1 MKKKLTAIITACAM
15 MATIVPTAA
24 FATDVTPTAEADT
37 TVSTAAET
45 ASDIEVSVIGFNND
59 PNRDEI
65 ALQVSG
71 SDACKGCRISA
82 VISGVAEPI
91 LSDILKNNGTNDFYF
106 KKSAIPNINDPYGN
120 NKMIVTIYNA
130 DGNKVLFSK
139 SFDQEY
145 AATTAEKVVF
155 SLQDGSGTNDRKID
169 VKFDANYN
177 PNGDDYIR
185 IEGLDSTGKVVGNKV
200 THTLDAYDLSDEVD
214 GDNMR
219 AKKTPINVDFNS
231 HATSVR
237 VSFYSGGK
245 VVSEF
250 TKTLSLAPKYGEI
263 AELELVFDS
272 NEIYRGETVT
282 GTLYY
287 VNKEGKRYD
296 ITNEATYIY
305 SDGGRVCSEKNT
317 DKPEFTVKDNAAYG
331 SNLVITAKYGT
342 YAQSDS
348 VLLTVAEK
356 LTNNKVKLS
365 TTNAKVGTK
374 ANITFTLLNASGTPT
389 KLDFKPS
396 KANFRFVDAS
406 DGTAKFNFL
415 YTAASLSSLAT
426 NGTMSGYVEC
436 DKPCTGKIELTFSD
450 DSGHKYR
457 VLSDTFTF
465 SNQVTPEKR
474 TVTLTF
480 GSKIMDI
487 NGTSKTMDVGPI
499 AYQNRTFVPLRAI
512 GDAFDATTEW
522 DNKTN
527 KITIKYDNKTIV
539 MTLGSPNYTVNGV
552 AKPAMDVNP
561 YVVAGVNRTMV
572 PLRFIGEALGFEV
585 EALPYADGHG
595 VEKVVISNK

>member
-24 FATDVTPTAEADT
+24 FATDVTPTAEAAAAS
-37 TVSTAAET
+37 VSTAT
-45 ASDIEVSVIGFNND
+45 ATTSDIEVNVFGFSND
-59 PNRDEI
+59 PDTDKVYV
-65 ALQVSG
+65 QVKGDDVHSG
-71 SDACKGCRISA
+71 YLVSA
-82 VISGVAEPI
+82 YINNSSEPVLSKYLRSGNNEFSFSKSNIP
-91 LSDILKNNGTNDFYF
+91 DID
-106 KKSAIPNINDPYGN
+106 DPYGN
-120 NKMIVTIYNA
+120 NTLTVVIMDKSWNTIYNQT
-130 DGNKVLFSK
+130 
-139 SFDQEY
+139 FDQEY

-169 VKFDANYN
+169 VKFDANYY
-177 PNGDDYIR
+177 PSGDDYIR

-200 THTLDAYDLSDEVD
+200 THTLDAYDLSDDVD

-219 AKKTPINVDFNS
+219 ALEVPINVDFNS
-231 HATSVR
+231 NATSAR

-263 AELELVFDS
+263 SELELVFDS
-272 NEIYRGETVT
+272 SEIYRGETVT

-296 ITNEATYIY
+296 ITDEATYTY

-374 ANITFTLLNASGTPT
+374 SNVTFTLLNASGNTT
-389 KLDFKPS
+389 KLDFKPT
-396 KANFRFVDAS
+396 KVNFRFLDAS
-406 DGTAKFNFL
+406 DSTAKFNF
-415 YTAASLSSLAT
+415 TAANLSGLST
-426 NGTMSGYVEC
+426 NGTMSSYVEC
-436 DKPCTGKIELTFSD
+436 DKACTGKIELTFSD

-465 SNQVTPEKR
+465 SNQVKPEKR

-539 MTLGSPNYTVNGV
+539 MTLGSPNYTVNGG

-585 EALPYADGHG
+585 DALPYADGHG

>member
-24 FATDVTPTAEADT
+24 FATDVTPTAEAAAAS
-37 TVSTAAET
+37 VSTAT
-45 ASDIEVSVIGFNND
+45 ATTSDIEVNVFGFSND
-59 PNRDEI
+59 PDTDKVYV
-65 ALQVSG
+65 QVKGDDVHSG
-71 SDACKGCRISA
+71 YLVSA
-82 VISGVAEPI
+82 YINNSSEPVLSKYLRSGNNEFSFSKSNIP
-91 LSDILKNNGTNDFYF
+91 DID
-106 KKSAIPNINDPYGN
+106 DPYGN
-120 NKMIVTIYNA
+120 NTLTVVIMDKSWNTIYNQT
-130 DGNKVLFSK
+130 
-139 SFDQEY
+139 FDQEY

-169 VKFDANYN
+169 VKFDANYY
-177 PNGDDYIR
+177 PSGDDYIR

-200 THTLDAYDLSDEVD
+200 THTLDAYDLSDDVD

-219 AKKTPINVDFNS
+219 ALEVPINVDFNS
-231 HATSVR
+231 NATSAR

-263 AELELVFDS
+263 SELELVFDS
-272 NEIYRGETVT
+272 SEIYRGETVT

-296 ITNEATYIY
+296 ITDEATYTY

-374 ANITFTLLNASGTPT
+374 SNVTFTLLNASGNTT
-389 KLDFKPS
+389 KLDFKPT
-396 KANFRFVDAS
+396 KVNFRFLDAS
-406 DGTAKFNFL
+406 DSTAKFNF
-415 YTAASLSSLAT
+415 TAANLSGLST

-436 DKPCTGKIELTFSD
+436 DKACTGKIELTFSD
-450 DSGHKYR
+450 DNGNKYR

-561 YVVAGVNRTMV
+561 YVIAGVNRTMV

-585 EALPYADGHG
+585 DALPYADGHG

>member
-24 FATDVTPTAEADT
+24 FATDVTPTAEAAAAS
-37 TVSTAAET
+37 VSTAT
-45 ASDIEVSVIGFNND
+45 ATTSDIEVNVFGFSND
-59 PNRDEI
+59 PDTDKVYV
-65 ALQVSG
+65 QVKGDDVHSG
-71 SDACKGCRISA
+71 YLVSA
-82 VISGVAEPI
+82 YINNSSEPVLSKYLRSGNNEFSFSKSNIP
-91 LSDILKNNGTNDFYF
+91 DID
-106 KKSAIPNINDPYGN
+106 DPYGN
-120 NKMIVTIYNA
+120 NTLTVVIMDKSWNTIYNQT
-130 DGNKVLFSK
+130 
-139 SFDQEY
+139 FDQEY

-169 VKFDANYN
+169 VKFDANYY
-177 PNGDDYIR
+177 PSGDDYIR

-200 THTLDAYDLSDEVD
+200 THTLDAYDLSDDVD

-219 AKKTPINVDFNS
+219 ALEVPINVDFNS
-231 HATSVR
+231 NATSAR

-263 AELELVFDS
+263 SELELVFDS
-272 NEIYRGETVT
+272 SEIYRGETVT

-296 ITNEATYIY
+296 ITDEATYTY

-374 ANITFTLLNASGTPT
+374 SNVTFTLLNASGNTT
-389 KLDFKPS
+389 KLDFKPT
-396 KANFRFVDAS
+396 KVNFRFLDAS
-406 DGTAKFNFL
+406 DSTAKFNF
-415 YTAASLSSLAT
+415 TAANLSGLST

-436 DKPCTGKIELTFSD
+436 DKACTGKIELTFSD
-450 DSGHKYR
+450 DNGNKYR

-585 EALPYADGHG
+585 DALPYADGHG

>member
-24 FATDVTPTAEADT
+24 FATDVTPTAEAAAAS
-37 TVSTAAET
+37 VSTAT
-45 ASDIEVSVIGFNND
+45 ATTSDIEVNVFGFSND
-59 PNRDEI
+59 PDTDKVYV
-65 ALQVSG
+65 QVKGDDVHSG
-71 SDACKGCRISA
+71 YLVSA
-82 VISGVAEPI
+82 YLNNSSEPVLSKYLRSGNNEFSFSKSNIP
-91 LSDILKNNGTNDFYF
+91 DID
-106 KKSAIPNINDPYGN
+106 DPYGN
-120 NKMIVTIYNA
+120 NTLTVVIMDKSWNTIYNQT
-130 DGNKVLFSK
+130 
-139 SFDQEY
+139 FDQEY

-169 VKFDANYN
+169 VKFDANYY
-177 PNGDDYIR
+177 PSGDDYIR

-200 THTLDAYDLSDEVD
+200 THTLDAYDLSDDVD

-219 AKKTPINVDFNS
+219 ALEVPINVDFNS
-231 HATSVR
+231 NATSVR
-237 VSFYSGGK
+237 LSFYSGGK

-263 AELELVFDS
+263 SELELVFDS

-296 ITNEATYIY
+296 ITNEATYTY

-374 ANITFTLLNASGTPT
+374 SNVTFTLLNASGNTT
-389 KLDFKPS
+389 KLDFKPT
-396 KANFRFVDAS
+396 KVNFRFLDAS
-406 DGTAKFNFL
+406 DSTAKFNF
-415 YTAASLSSLAT
+415 TAANLSGLST

-436 DKPCTGKIELTFSD
+436 DKACTGKIELTFSD
-450 DSGHKYR
+450 DSGNKYR

-585 EALPYADGHG
+585 DALPYADGHG

>member
-24 FATDVTPTAEADT
+24 FATDVTPTAEAAAAS
-37 TVSTAAET
+37 VSTAT
-45 ASDIEVSVIGFNND
+45 ATTSDIEVNVFGFSND
-59 PNRDEI
+59 PDTDKVYV
-65 ALQVSG
+65 QVKGDDVHSG
-71 SDACKGCRISA
+71 YLVSA
-82 VISGVAEPI
+82 YINNSSEPVLSKYLRSGNNEFSFSKSNIP
-91 LSDILKNNGTNDFYF
+91 DID
-106 KKSAIPNINDPYGN
+106 DPYGN
-120 NKMIVTIYNA
+120 NTLTVVIMDKSWNTIYNQT
-130 DGNKVLFSK
+130 
-139 SFDQEY
+139 FDQEY

-169 VKFDANYN
+169 VKFDANYY
-177 PNGDDYIR
+177 PSGDDYIR

-200 THTLDAYDLSDEVD
+200 THTLDAYDLSDDVD

-219 AKKTPINVDFNS
+219 ALEVPINVDFNS
-231 HATSVR
+231 NATSAR

-263 AELELVFDS
+263 SELELVFDS
-272 NEIYRGETVT
+272 SEIYRGETVT

-296 ITNEATYIY
+296 ITDEATYTY

-374 ANITFTLLNASGTPT
+374 SNVTFTLLNASGNTT
-389 KLDFKPS
+389 KLDFKPT
-396 KANFRFVDAS
+396 KVNFRFLDAS
-406 DGTAKFNFL
+406 DSTAKFNF
-415 YTAASLSSLAT
+415 TAANLSGLST

-436 DKPCTGKIELTFSD
+436 DKACTGKIELTFSD

-585 EALPYADGHG
+585 DALPYADGHG

>member
-24 FATDVTPTAEADT
+24 FATDVTPTAEAAAS
-37 TVSTAAET
+37 VSTAT
-45 ASDIEVSVIGFNND
+45 ATTSDIEVNVFGFSND
-59 PNRDEI
+59 PDTDKVYV
-65 ALQVSG
+65 QVKGDDVHSG
-71 SDACKGCRISA
+71 YLVSA
-82 VISGVAEPI
+82 YINNSSEPVLSKYLRSGNNEF
-91 LSDILKNNGTNDFYF
+91 SFSKTDIPD
-106 KKSAIPNINDPYGN
+106 IDDPYGN
-120 NKMIVTIYNA
+120 NTLTVVIMDKSWNTIYNQT
-130 DGNKVLFSK
+130 
-139 SFDQEY
+139 FDQEY

-169 VKFDANYN
+169 VKFDANYY
-177 PNGDDYIR
+177 PSGDDYIR

-200 THTLDAYDLSDEVD
+200 THTLDAYDLSDDVD

-219 AKKTPINVDFNS
+219 ALEVPINVDFNS
-231 HATSVR
+231 NATSAR

-263 AELELVFDS
+263 SELELVFDS
-272 NEIYRGETVT
+272 SEIYRGETVT

-296 ITNEATYIY
+296 ITDEATYTY

-374 ANITFTLLNASGTPT
+374 SNVTFTLLNAGGNTT
-389 KLDFKPS
+389 KLDFKPT
-396 KANFRFVDAS
+396 KVNFRFLDAS
-406 DGTAKFNFL
+406 DSTAKFNF
-415 YTAASLSSLAT
+415 TAANLSGLST

-436 DKPCTGKIELTFSD
+436 DKACTGKIELTFSD

-585 EALPYADGHG
+585 DALPYADGHG

>member
-24 FATDVTPTAEADT
+24 FATDVTPTAEAAAAS
-37 TVSTAAET
+37 VSTAT
-45 ASDIEVSVIGFNND
+45 ATTSDIEVNVFGFSND
-59 PNRDEI
+59 PDTDKVYV
-65 ALQVSG
+65 QVKGDDVHSG
-71 SDACKGCRISA
+71 YLVSA
-82 VISGVAEPI
+82 YINNSSEPVLSKYLRSGNNEFSFSKSNIP
-91 LSDILKNNGTNDFYF
+91 DID
-106 KKSAIPNINDPYGN
+106 DPYGN
-120 NKMIVTIYNA
+120 NTLTVVIMDKSWNTIYNQT
-130 DGNKVLFSK
+130 
-139 SFDQEY
+139 FDQEY

-169 VKFDANYN
+169 VKFDANYY
-177 PNGDDYIR
+177 PSGDDYIR

-200 THTLDAYDLSDEVD
+200 THTLDAYDLSDDVD

-219 AKKTPINVDFNS
+219 ALEVPINVDFNS
-231 HATSVR
+231 NATSAR

-263 AELELVFDS
+263 SELELVFDS
-272 NEIYRGETVT
+272 SEIYRGETVT

-296 ITNEATYIY
+296 ITDEATYTY

-317 DKPEFTVKDNAAYG
+317 NKPEFTVKDNAAYG

-374 ANITFTLLNASGTPT
+374 SNVTFTLLNASGNTT
-389 KLDFKPS
+389 KLDFKPT
-396 KANFRFVDAS
+396 KVNFRFLDAS
-406 DGTAKFNFL
+406 DSTAKFNF
-415 YTAASLSSLAT
+415 TAANLSGLST

-436 DKPCTGKIELTFSD
+436 DKACTGKIELTFSD
-450 DSGHKYR
+450 DNGNKYR

-585 EALPYADGHG
+585 DALPYADGHG
-595 VEKVVISNK
+595 VEQVVISNK

>member
-24 FATDVTPTAEADT
+24 FATDVTPTAEAAAAS
-37 TVSTAAET
+37 VSTAT
-45 ASDIEVSVIGFNND
+45 ATTSDIEVNVFGFSND
-59 PNRDEI
+59 PDTDKVYV
-65 ALQVSG
+65 QVKGDDVHSG
-71 SDACKGCRISA
+71 YLVSA
-82 VISGVAEPI
+82 YINNSSEPVLSKYLRSGNNEFSFSKSNIP
-91 LSDILKNNGTNDFYF
+91 DID
-106 KKSAIPNINDPYGN
+106 DPYGN
-120 NKMIVTIYNA
+120 NTLTVVIMDKSWNTIYNQT
-130 DGNKVLFSK
+130 
-139 SFDQEY
+139 FDQEY

-169 VKFDANYN
+169 VKFDANYY
-177 PNGDDYIR
+177 PSGDDYIR

-200 THTLDAYDLSDEVD
+200 THTLDAYDLSDDVD

-219 AKKTPINVDFNS
+219 ALEVPINVDFNS
-231 HATSVR
+231 NATSAR

-263 AELELVFDS
+263 SELELVFDS
-272 NEIYRGETVT
+272 SEIYRGETVT

-296 ITNEATYIY
+296 ITDEATYTY

-374 ANITFTLLNASGTPT
+374 SNVTFTLLNASGNTT
-389 KLDFKPS
+389 KLDFKPT
-396 KANFRFVDAS
+396 KVNFRFLDAS
-406 DGTAKFNFL
+406 DSTAKFNF
-415 YTAASLSSLAT
+415 TAANLSGLST

-436 DKPCTGKIELTFSD
+436 DKACTGKIELTFSD
-450 DSGHKYR
+450 DSGNKYR

-585 EALPYADGHG
+585 DALPYADGHG

>member
-24 FATDVTPTAEADT
+24 FATDVTPTAEAAAAS
-37 TVSTAAET
+37 VSTAT
-45 ASDIEVSVIGFNND
+45 ATTSDIEVNVFGFSND
-59 PNRDEI
+59 PDTDKVYV
-65 ALQVSG
+65 QVKGDDVHSG
-71 SDACKGCRISA
+71 YLVSA
-82 VISGVAEPI
+82 YINNSSEPVLSKYLRSGNNEF
-91 LSDILKNNGTNDFYF
+91 SFSKTDIPD
-106 KKSAIPNINDPYGN
+106 IDDPYGN
-120 NKMIVTIYNA
+120 NTLTVVIMDKSWNTIYNQT
-130 DGNKVLFSK
+130 
-139 SFDQEY
+139 FDQEY

-169 VKFDANYN
+169 VKFDANYY
-177 PNGDDYIR
+177 PSGDDYIR
-185 IEGLDSTGKVVGNKV
+185 IEGLDSNGKVVGNKKNQ
-200 THTLDAYDLSDEVD
+200 TINASSLSDDVD

-219 AKKTPINVDFNS
+219 ALEVPINVDFNS
-231 HATSVR
+231 NATSVR
-237 VSFYSGGK
+237 LSFYSGGK

-263 AELELVFDS
+263 SELELVFDS
-272 NEIYRGETVT
+272 SEIYRGETVT

-296 ITNEATYIY
+296 ITNEATYTY

-374 ANITFTLLNASGTPT
+374 ANVTFTLLNASGNTT
-389 KLDFKPS
+389 KLDFKPT
-396 KANFRFVDAS
+396 KVNFRFLDAS
-406 DGTAKFNFL
+406 DSTAKFNF
-415 YTAASLSSLAT
+415 TAANLSGLST

-436 DKPCTGKIELTFSD
+436 DKACTGKIELTFSD

-585 EALPYADGHG
+585 DALPYADGHG

>member
-24 FATDVTPTAEADT
+24 FATDVAPTAEPAAS
-37 TVSTAAET
+37 VSTAENRAT
-45 ASDIEVSVIGFNND
+45 DINVGVFGFSND
-59 PNRDEI
+59 PDFDKVFV
-65 ALQVSG
+65 QVSG
-71 SDACKGCRISA
+71 SGLRSGYRITGYLE
-82 VISGVAEPI
+82 GVAAPV
-91 LSDILKNNGTNDFYF
+91 LSGYLYTSGTNEFSFD
-106 KKSAIPNINDPYGN
+106 KSQIPDIDDPYGN
-120 NKMIVTIYNA
+120 NKLTIIIMTEE
-130 DGNKVLFSK
+130 GQTVHTQ
-139 SFDQEY
+139 SFTQRY

-169 VKFDANYN
+169 VKFDANYFPGEN
-177 PNGDDYIR
+177 DYIR
-185 IEGLDSTGKVVGNKV
+185 IEVLDSNGKVVGNKV

-219 AKKTPINVDFNS
+219 ALEVPINVDFNS
-231 HATSVR
+231 NATSVR
-237 VSFYSGGK
+237 LSFYSGGK

-263 AELELVFDS
+263 SELELVFDS

-296 ITNEATYIY
+296 ITDEATYTY

-317 DKPEFTVKDNAAYG
+317 NKPEFTVKDNATYG

-356 LTNNKVKLS
+356 LTSNKVKLS

-374 ANITFTLLNASGTPT
+374 ANVTFTLLNASGNPT

-396 KANFRFVDAS
+396 KVNFRFVDAS
-406 DGTAKFNFL
+406 DSTAKFNF
-415 YTAASLSSLAT
+415 TAANLSSLAT

-450 DSGHKYR
+450 ESGNKYR

-465 SNQVTPEKR
+465 SNQVNPEKR

>member
-24 FATDVTPTAEADT
+24 FATDVTPTAEAAAAS
-37 TVSTAAET
+37 VSTAT
-45 ASDIEVSVIGFNND
+45 ATTSDIEVNVFGFSND
-59 PNRDEI
+59 PDTDKVYV
-65 ALQVSG
+65 QVKGDDVHSG
-71 SDACKGCRISA
+71 YLVSA
-82 VISGVAEPI
+82 YINNSSEPVLSKYLRSGNNEFSFSKSNIP
-91 LSDILKNNGTNDFYF
+91 DID
-106 KKSAIPNINDPYGN
+106 DPYGN
-120 NKMIVTIYNA
+120 NTLTVVIMDKSWNTIYNQT
-130 DGNKVLFSK
+130 
-139 SFDQEY
+139 FDQEY

-155 SLQDGSGTNDRKID
+155 SLQDGSDTNDRKID
-169 VKFDANYN
+169 VKFDANYY
-177 PNGDDYIR
+177 PSGDDYIR

-200 THTLDAYDLSDEVD
+200 THTLDAYDLSDDVD

-219 AKKTPINVDFNS
+219 ALEVPINVDFNS
-231 HATSVR
+231 NATSAR

-263 AELELVFDS
+263 SELELVFDS
-272 NEIYRGETVT
+272 SEIYRGETVT

-296 ITNEATYIY
+296 ITDEATYTY

-317 DKPEFTVKDNAAYG
+317 NKPEFTVKDNAAYG

-374 ANITFTLLNASGTPT
+374 SNVTFTLLNASGNTT
-389 KLDFKPS
+389 KLDFKPT
-396 KANFRFVDAS
+396 KVNFRFLDAS
-406 DGTAKFNFL
+406 DSTAKFNF
-415 YTAASLSSLAT
+415 TAANLSGLST

-436 DKPCTGKIELTFSD
+436 DKACTGKIELTFSD
-450 DSGHKYR
+450 DNGNKYR

-585 EALPYADGHG
+585 DALPYADGHG

>member
-24 FATDVTPTAEADT
+24 FATDVTPTAEAAAS
-37 TVSTAAET
+37 VSTAT
-45 ASDIEVSVIGFNND
+45 ATTSDIEINVFGFSND
-59 PNRDEI
+59 PDTDKVYV
-65 ALQVSG
+65 QVKGDDVHSG
-71 SDACKGCRISA
+71 YLVSA
-82 VISGVAEPI
+82 YINNSSEPVLSKYLRSGNNEFSFSKSNIP
-91 LSDILKNNGTNDFYF
+91 DID
-106 KKSAIPNINDPYGN
+106 DPYGN
-120 NKMIVTIYNA
+120 NTLTVVIMDKSWNTIYNQT
-130 DGNKVLFSK
+130 
-139 SFDQEY
+139 FDQEY

-169 VKFDANYN
+169 VKFDANYY
-177 PNGDDYIR
+177 PSGDDYIR

-200 THTLDAYDLSDEVD
+200 THTLDAYDLSDDVD

-219 AKKTPINVDFNS
+219 ALEVPINVDFNS
-231 HATSVR
+231 NATSAR

-263 AELELVFDS
+263 SELELVFDS
-272 NEIYRGETVT
+272 SEIYRGETVT

-296 ITNEATYIY
+296 ITNEATYTY

-374 ANITFTLLNASGTPT
+374 ANVTFTLLNASGNTT
-389 KLDFKPS
+389 KLDFKPT
-396 KANFRFVDAS
+396 KVNFRFLDAS
-406 DGTAKFNFL
+406 DSTAKFNF
-415 YTAASLSSLAT
+415 TAANLSGLST

-436 DKPCTGKIELTFSD
+436 DKACTGKIELTFSD

-585 EALPYADGHG
+585 DALPYADGHG

>member
-24 FATDVTPTAEADT
+24 FATEATPTTEAAAS
-37 TVSTAAET
+37 VSTAT
-45 ASDIEVSVIGFNND
+45 ATTSDIEVNVFGFSND
-59 PNRDEI
+59 PDTDKVYV
-65 ALQVSG
+65 QVKGDDVHSG
-71 SDACKGCRISA
+71 YLVSA
-82 VISGVAEPI
+82 YINNSSEPVLSKYLRSGNNEF
-91 LSDILKNNGTNDFYF
+91 SFSKTDIPD
-106 KKSAIPNINDPYGN
+106 IDDPYGN
-120 NKMIVTIYNA
+120 NTLTVVIMDKSWNTIYNQT
-130 DGNKVLFSK
+130 
-139 SFDQEY
+139 FDQEY

-169 VKFDANYN
+169 VKFDANYY
-177 PNGDDYIR
+177 PSGDDYIR
-185 IEGLDSTGKVVGNKV
+185 IEGLDSNGKVVGNKKNQ
-200 THTLDAYDLSDEVD
+200 TINASSLSDDVD

-219 AKKTPINVDFNS
+219 ALNTPINVDFNS
-231 HATSVR
+231 NATSVR
-237 VSFYSGGK
+237 LSFYSGGK

-263 AELELVFDS
+263 SELELVFDS
-272 NEIYRGETVT
+272 SEIYRGETVT
-282 GTLYY
+282 GSLYY

-296 ITNEATYIY
+296 ITDEATYTY

-374 ANITFTLLNASGTPT
+374 SNVTFTLLNASGNTT
-389 KLDFKPS
+389 KLDFKPT
-396 KANFRFVDAS
+396 KVNFRFLDAS
-406 DGTAKFNFL
+406 DSTAKFNF
-415 YTAASLSSLAT
+415 TAANLSGLST

-436 DKPCTGKIELTFSD
+436 DKACTGKIELTFSD
-450 DSGHKYR
+450 DSGNKYR

>member
-24 FATDVTPTAEADT
+24 FATDVAPTAEPAAS
-37 TVSTAAET
+37 VSTAENRAT
-45 ASDIEVSVIGFNND
+45 DINVGVFGFSND
-59 PNRDEI
+59 PDFDKVFV
-65 ALQVSG
+65 QVSG
-71 SDACKGCRISA
+71 SGLRSGYRITGYLE
-82 VISGVAEPI
+82 GVAAPV
-91 LSDILKNNGTNDFYF
+91 LSGYLYTSGTNEFSFD
-106 KKSAIPNINDPYGN
+106 KSQIPDIDDPYGN
-120 NKMIVTIYNA
+120 NKLTIIIMTEE
-130 DGNKVLFSK
+130 GQTVHTQ
-139 SFDQEY
+139 SFTQRY

-169 VKFDANYN
+169 VKFDANYFPGEN
-177 PNGDDYIR
+177 DYIR
-185 IEGLDSTGKVVGNKV
+185 IEGLDSNGKVVGNKV
-200 THTLDAYDLSDEVD
+200 THTLNAYDLSDEVD

-231 HATSVR
+231 NATSVR
-237 VSFYSGGK
+237 LSFYSGGK

-263 AELELVFDS
+263 SELELVFDS

-296 ITNEATYIY
+296 ITDEATYTY

-317 DKPEFTVKDNAAYG
+317 NKPEFTVKDNATYG

-356 LTNNKVKLS
+356 LTSNKVKLS

-374 ANITFTLLNASGTPT
+374 ANVTFTLLNASGNPT

-396 KANFRFVDAS
+396 KVNFRFVDAS
-406 DGTAKFNFL
+406 DSTAKFNF
-415 YTAASLSSLAT
+415 TAANLSSLAT

-450 DSGHKYR
+450 ESGNKYR

-465 SNQVTPEKR
+465 SNQVNPEKR

>member
-24 FATDVTPTAEADT
+24 FATDVTPTAEAAAS
-37 TVSTAAET
+37 VSTAT
-45 ASDIEVSVIGFNND
+45 ATTSDIEVNVFGFSND
-59 PNRDEI
+59 PDTDKVYV
-65 ALQVSG
+65 QVKGDDVHSG
-71 SDACKGCRISA
+71 YLVSA
-82 VISGVAEPI
+82 YINNSSEPVLSKYLRSGNNEF
-91 LSDILKNNGTNDFYF
+91 SFSKTDIPD
-106 KKSAIPNINDPYGN
+106 IDDPYGN
-120 NKMIVTIYNA
+120 NTLTVVIMDKSWNTIYNQT
-130 DGNKVLFSK
+130 
-139 SFDQEY
+139 FDQEY

-169 VKFDANYN
+169 VKFDANYY
-177 PNGDDYIR
+177 PSGDDYIR

-200 THTLDAYDLSDEVD
+200 THTLDAYDLSDDVD

-219 AKKTPINVDFNS
+219 ALEVPINVDFNS
-231 HATSVR
+231 NATSAR

-263 AELELVFDS
+263 SELELVFDS

-296 ITNEATYIY
+296 ITNEATYTY

-374 ANITFTLLNASGTPT
+374 ANVTFTLLNASGNTT
-389 KLDFKPS
+389 KLDFKPT
-396 KANFRFVDAS
+396 KVNFRFLDAS
-406 DGTAKFNFL
+406 DSTAKFNF
-415 YTAASLSSLAT
+415 TAANLSGLST

-436 DKPCTGKIELTFSD
+436 DKACTGKIELTFSD

-585 EALPYADGHG
+585 DALPYADGHG

>member
-1 MKKKLTAIITACAM
+1 MKKKLTAIITACVM

-24 FATDVTPTAEADT
+24 FATDVTPTAEAAAS
-37 TVSTAAET
+37 VSTAT
-45 ASDIEVSVIGFNND
+45 ATTSDIEVNVFGFSND
-59 PNRDEI
+59 PDTDKVYV
-65 ALQVSG
+65 QVKGDDVHSG
-71 SDACKGCRISA
+71 YLVSA
-82 VISGVAEPI
+82 YINNSSEPVLSKYLRSGNNEF
-91 LSDILKNNGTNDFYF
+91 SFSKTDIPD
-106 KKSAIPNINDPYGN
+106 IDDPYGN
-120 NKMIVTIYNA
+120 NTLTVVIMDKSWNTIYNQT
-130 DGNKVLFSK
+130 
-139 SFDQEY
+139 FDQEY

-169 VKFDANYN
+169 VKFDANYY
-177 PNGDDYIR
+177 PSGDDYIR

-200 THTLDAYDLSDEVD
+200 THTLDAYDLSDDVD

-219 AKKTPINVDFNS
+219 ALEVPINVDFNS
-231 HATSVR
+231 NATSAR

-263 AELELVFDS
+263 SELELVFDS

-296 ITNEATYIY
+296 ITNEATYTY

-374 ANITFTLLNASGTPT
+374 SNVTFTLLNAGGNTT
-389 KLDFKPS
+389 KLDFKPT
-396 KANFRFVDAS
+396 KVNFRFLDAS
-406 DGTAKFNFL
+406 DSTAKFNF
-415 YTAASLSSLAT
+415 TAANLSGLST

-436 DKPCTGKIELTFSD
+436 DKACTGKIELTFSD
-450 DSGHKYR
+450 DSGNKYR

>member
-1 MKKKLTAIITACAM
+1 MKKKLTAIITVCAM

-24 FATDVTPTAEADT
+24 FATDVTPTAEAAAAS
-37 TVSTAAET
+37 VSTAT
-45 ASDIEVSVIGFNND
+45 ATTSDIEVNVFGFSND
-59 PNRDEI
+59 PDTDKVYV
-65 ALQVSG
+65 QVKGDDVHSG
-71 SDACKGCRISA
+71 YLVSA
-82 VISGVAEPI
+82 YINNSSEPVLSKYLRSGNNEFSFSKSNIP
-91 LSDILKNNGTNDFYF
+91 DID
-106 KKSAIPNINDPYGN
+106 DPYGN
-120 NKMIVTIYNA
+120 NTLTVVIMDKSWNTIYNQT
-130 DGNKVLFSK
+130 
-139 SFDQEY
+139 FDQEY

-169 VKFDANYN
+169 VKFDANYY
-177 PNGDDYIR
+177 PSGDDYIR

-200 THTLDAYDLSDEVD
+200 THTLDAYDLSDDVD

-219 AKKTPINVDFNS
+219 ALEVPINVDFNS
-231 HATSVR
+231 NATSAR

-263 AELELVFDS
+263 SELELVFDS
-272 NEIYRGETVT
+272 SEIYRGETVT

-296 ITNEATYIY
+296 ITDEATYTY

-374 ANITFTLLNASGTPT
+374 SNVTFTLLNASGNTT
-389 KLDFKPS
+389 KLDFKPT
-396 KANFRFVDAS
+396 KVNFRFLDAS
-406 DGTAKFNFL
+406 DSTAKFNF
-415 YTAASLSSLAT
+415 TAANLSGLST

-436 DKPCTGKIELTFSD
+436 DKACTGKIELTFSD
-450 DSGHKYR
+450 DSGNKYR

-585 EALPYADGHG
+585 DALPYADGHG

>member
-24 FATDVTPTAEADT
+24 FATEAAPTAEAAAS
-37 TVSTAAET
+37 VSTAT
-45 ASDIEVSVIGFNND
+45 ATTSDIEVNVFGFSND
-59 PNRDEI
+59 PDTDKVYV
-65 ALQVSG
+65 QVKGDDVHSG
-71 SDACKGCRISA
+71 YLVSA
-82 VISGVAEPI
+82 YINNSSEPVLSKYLRSGNNEF
-91 LSDILKNNGTNDFYF
+91 SFSKTDIPD
-106 KKSAIPNINDPYGN
+106 IDDPYGN
-120 NKMIVTIYNA
+120 NTLTVVIMDKSWNTIYNQT
-130 DGNKVLFSK
+130 
-139 SFDQEY
+139 FDQEY

-169 VKFDANYN
+169 VKFDANYY
-177 PNGDDYIR
+177 PSGDDYIR
-185 IEGLDSTGKVVGNKV
+185 IEGLDSNGKVVGNKKNQ
-200 THTLDAYDLSDEVD
+200 TINASSLSDDVD

-219 AKKTPINVDFNS
+219 ALEVPINVDFNS
-231 HATSVR
+231 NATSVR
-237 VSFYSGGK
+237 LSFYSGGK

-263 AELELVFDS
+263 SELELVFDS
-272 NEIYRGETVT
+272 SEIYRGETVT

-296 ITNEATYIY
+296 ITNEATYTY

-374 ANITFTLLNASGTPT
+374 SNVTFTLLNASGNTT
-389 KLDFKPS
+389 KLDFKPT
-396 KANFRFVDAS
+396 KVNFRFLDAS
-406 DGTAKFNFL
+406 DSTAKFNF
-415 YTAASLSSLAT
+415 TAANLSGLST

-436 DKPCTGKIELTFSD
+436 DKACTGKIELTFSD
-450 DSGHKYR
+450 DSGNKYR

>member
-24 FATDVTPTAEADT
+24 FATDVTPTAEAAAAS
-37 TVSTAAET
+37 VSTAT
-45 ASDIEVSVIGFNND
+45 ATTSDIEVNVFGFSND
-59 PNRDEI
+59 PDTDKVYV
-65 ALQVSG
+65 QVKGDDVHSG
-71 SDACKGCRISA
+71 YLVSA
-82 VISGVAEPI
+82 YINNSSEPVLSKYLRSGNNEFSFSKSNIP
-91 LSDILKNNGTNDFYF
+91 DID
-106 KKSAIPNINDPYGN
+106 DPYGN
-120 NKMIVTIYNA
+120 NTLTVVIMDKSWNTIYNQT
-130 DGNKVLFSK
+130 
-139 SFDQEY
+139 FDQEY

-169 VKFDANYN
+169 VKFDANYY
-177 PNGDDYIR
+177 PSGDDYIR

-200 THTLDAYDLSDEVD
+200 THTLDAYDLSDDVD

-219 AKKTPINVDFNS
+219 ALEVPINVDFNS
-231 HATSVR
+231 NATSAR

-263 AELELVFDS
+263 SELELVFDS

-287 VNKEGKRYD
+287 VNKEGKRYN
-296 ITNEATYIY
+296 ITNEATYTY

-374 ANITFTLLNASGTPT
+374 SNVTFTLLNAGGNTT
-389 KLDFKPS
+389 KLDFKPT
-396 KANFRFVDAS
+396 KVNFRFLDAS
-406 DGTAKFNFL
+406 DSTAKFNF
-415 YTAASLSSLAT
+415 TAANLSGLST

-436 DKPCTGKIELTFSD
+436 DKACTGKIELTFSD

>member
-24 FATDVTPTAEADT
+24 FATDVTPTAEAAAS
-37 TVSTAAET
+37 VSTAENRAT
-45 ASDIEVSVIGFNND
+45 DINVGVFGFSND
-59 PNRDEI
+59 PDFDKVFV
-65 ALQVSG
+65 QVSG
-71 SDACKGCRISA
+71 SGLRSGYRITGYLE
-82 VISGVAEPI
+82 GVAAPV
-91 LSDILKNNGTNDFYF
+91 LSGYLYTSGTNEFSFD
-106 KKSAIPNINDPYGN
+106 KSQIPDIDDPYGN
-120 NKMIVTIYNA
+120 NKLTIIIMTEE
-130 DGNKVLFSK
+130 GQTIHTQ
-139 SFDQEY
+139 SFTQRY
-145 AATTAEKVVF
+145 AATTAKKVEF

-169 VKFDANYN
+169 VKFDADYY
-177 PNGDDYIR
+177 PSGDDYVS
-185 IEGLDSTGKVVGNKV
+185 IEGLDATGKVVGNKQKEYIS
-200 THTLDAYDLSDEVD
+200 AYDLSDDVD
-214 GDNMR
+214 ANNMR
-219 AKKTPINVDFNS
+219 VLEDPINVDLNS
-231 HATSVR
+231 SATQVR
-237 VSFYSGGK
+237 IRFYSGGK
-245 VVSEF
+245 EVSEF

-263 AELELVFDS
+263 SDLELVFDS

-296 ITNEATYIY
+296 ITNEATYTY

-374 ANITFTLLNASGTPT
+374 ANVTFTLLNASGNTT
-389 KLDFKPS
+389 KLDFKPT
-396 KANFRFVDAS
+396 KVNFRFLDANDS
-406 DGTAKFNFL
+406 TAKFNF
-415 YTAASLSSLAT
+415 TAANLSGLST

-436 DKPCTGKIELTFSD
+436 DKACTGKIELTFSD

>member
-24 FATDVTPTAEADT
+24 FATDVTPTAEAAAAS
-37 TVSTAAET
+37 VSTAT
-45 ASDIEVSVIGFNND
+45 ATTSDIEVNVFGFSND
-59 PNRDEI
+59 PDTDKVYV
-65 ALQVSG
+65 QVKGDDVHSG
-71 SDACKGCRISA
+71 YLVSA
-82 VISGVAEPI
+82 YINNSSEPVLSKYLRSGNNEFSFSKSNIP
-91 LSDILKNNGTNDFYF
+91 DID
-106 KKSAIPNINDPYGN
+106 DPYGN
-120 NKMIVTIYNA
+120 NTLTVVIMDKSWNTIYNQT
-130 DGNKVLFSK
+130 
-139 SFDQEY
+139 FDQEY

-169 VKFDANYN
+169 VKFDANYY
-177 PNGDDYIR
+177 PSGDDYIR

-200 THTLDAYDLSDEVD
+200 THTLDAYDLSDDVD

-219 AKKTPINVDFNS
+219 ALEVPINVDFNS
-231 HATSVR
+231 NATSAR

-263 AELELVFDS
+263 SELELVFDS
-272 NEIYRGETVT
+272 SEIYRGETVT

-296 ITNEATYIY
+296 ITDEATYTY

-374 ANITFTLLNASGTPT
+374 ANVTFTLLNASGNTT
-389 KLDFKPS
+389 KLDFKPT
-396 KANFRFVDAS
+396 KVNFRFLDAS
-406 DGTAKFNFL
+406 DSTAKFNF
-415 YTAASLSSLAT
+415 TAANLSGLST

-436 DKPCTGKIELTFSD
+436 DKACTGKIELTFSD

-585 EALPYADGHG
+585 DALPYADGHG

>member
-24 FATDVTPTAEADT
+24 FATDVTPTAEAAAS
-37 TVSTAAET
+37 VSTAT
-45 ASDIEVSVIGFNND
+45 ATTSDIEVNVFGFSND
-59 PNRDEI
+59 PDTDKVYV
-65 ALQVSG
+65 QVKGDDVHSG
-71 SDACKGCRISA
+71 YLVSA
-82 VISGVAEPI
+82 YINNSSEPVLSKYLRSGNNEFSFSKSNIP
-91 LSDILKNNGTNDFYF
+91 DID
-106 KKSAIPNINDPYGN
+106 DPYGN
-120 NKMIVTIYNA
+120 NTLTVVIMDKSWNTIYNQT
-130 DGNKVLFSK
+130 
-139 SFDQEY
+139 FDQEY

-169 VKFDANYN
+169 VKFDANYY
-177 PNGDDYIR
+177 PSGDDYIR

-200 THTLDAYDLSDEVD
+200 THTLDAYDLSDDVD

-219 AKKTPINVDFNS
+219 ALEVPINVDFNS
-231 HATSVR
+231 NATSAR

-263 AELELVFDS
+263 SELELVFDS
-272 NEIYRGETVT
+272 SEIYRGETVT

-296 ITNEATYIY
+296 ITNEATYTY

-374 ANITFTLLNASGTPT
+374 ANVTFTLLNASGNTT
-389 KLDFKPS
+389 KLDFKPT
-396 KANFRFVDAS
+396 KVNFRFLDAS
-406 DGTAKFNFL
+406 DSTAKFNF
-415 YTAASLSSLAT
+415 TAANLSGLST

-436 DKPCTGKIELTFSD
+436 DKACTGKIELTFSD

-585 EALPYADGHG
+585 DALPYADGHG

>member
-24 FATDVTPTAEADT
+24 FATDVAPTAEPAAS
-37 TVSTAAET
+37 VSTAENRAT
-45 ASDIEVSVIGFNND
+45 DINVGVFGFSND
-59 PNRDEI
+59 PDFDKVFV
-65 ALQVSG
+65 QVSG
-71 SDACKGCRISA
+71 SGLRSGYRITGYLE
-82 VISGVAEPI
+82 GVAAPV
-91 LSDILKNNGTNDFYF
+91 LSGYLYTSGTNEFSFD
-106 KKSAIPNINDPYGN
+106 KSQIPDIDDPYGN
-120 NKMIVTIYNA
+120 NKLTIIIMTEE
-130 DGNKVLFSK
+130 GQTVHTQ
-139 SFDQEY
+139 SFTQRY

-169 VKFDANYN
+169 VKFDANYFPGEN
-177 PNGDDYIR
+177 DYIR
-185 IEGLDSTGKVVGNKV
+185 IEGLDSNGKVVGNKV

-219 AKKTPINVDFNS
+219 ALEVPINVDFNS
-231 HATSVR
+231 NATSVR
-237 VSFYSGGK
+237 LSFYSGGK

-263 AELELVFDS
+263 SELELVFDS

-296 ITNEATYIY
+296 ITDEATYTY

-317 DKPEFTVKDNAAYG
+317 NKPEFTVKDNATYG

-356 LTNNKVKLS
+356 LTSNKVKLS

-374 ANITFTLLNASGTPT
+374 ANVSFTLLNASGNPT

-396 KANFRFVDAS
+396 KVNFRFVDAS
-406 DGTAKFNFL
+406 DSTAKFNF
-415 YTAASLSSLAT
+415 TAANLSSLAT

-450 DSGHKYR
+450 ESGNKYR

-465 SNQVTPEKR
+465 SNQVNPEKR

-527 KITIKYDNKTIV
+527 KITIKYDNKIIV

>member
-15 MATIVPTAA
+15 MASIVPTAA
-24 FATDVTPTAEADT
+24 FATDVAPTAEPAAS
-37 TVSTAAET
+37 VSTAENRAT
-45 ASDIEVSVIGFNND
+45 DINVGVFGFSND
-59 PNRDEI
+59 PDFDKVFV
-65 ALQVSG
+65 QVSG
-71 SDACKGCRISA
+71 SGLRSGYRITGYLE
-82 VISGVAEPI
+82 GVAAPV
-91 LSDILKNNGTNDFYF
+91 LSGYLYTSGTNEFSFD
-106 KKSAIPNINDPYGN
+106 KSQIPDIDDPYGN
-120 NKMIVTIYNA
+120 NKLTIIIMTEE
-130 DGNKVLFSK
+130 GQTVHTQ
-139 SFDQEY
+139 SFTQRY

-169 VKFDANYN
+169 VKFDANYFPGEN
-177 PNGDDYIR
+177 DYIR
-185 IEGLDSTGKVVGNKV
+185 IEGFDSNGKVVGNKV
-200 THTLDAYDLSDEVD
+200 THTLNAYDLSDEVD

-231 HATSVR
+231 NATSVR
-237 VSFYSGGK
+237 LSFYSGGK

-263 AELELVFDS
+263 SELELVFDS

-296 ITNEATYIY
+296 ITDEATYTY

-317 DKPEFTVKDNAAYG
+317 NKPEFTVKDNATYG

-356 LTNNKVKLS
+356 LTSNKVKLS

-374 ANITFTLLNASGTPT
+374 ANVTFTLLNASGNPT

-396 KANFRFVDAS
+396 KVNFRFVDAS
-406 DGTAKFNFL
+406 DSTAKFNF
-415 YTAASLSSLAT
+415 TAANLSSLAT

-450 DSGHKYR
+450 ESGNKYR

-465 SNQVTPEKR
+465 SNQVNPEKR

>member
-24 FATDVTPTAEADT
+24 FATEATPTAEAAAS
-37 TVSTAAET
+37 VSTAT
-45 ASDIEVSVIGFNND
+45 ATTSDIEVNVFGFSND
-59 PNRDEI
+59 PDTDKVYV
-65 ALQVSG
+65 QVKGDDVHSG
-71 SDACKGCRISA
+71 YLVSA
-82 VISGVAEPI
+82 YINNSSEPVLSKYLRSGNNEF
-91 LSDILKNNGTNDFYF
+91 SFSKTDIPD
-106 KKSAIPNINDPYGN
+106 IDDPYGN
-120 NKMIVTIYNA
+120 NTLTVVIMDKSWNTIYNQT
-130 DGNKVLFSK
+130 
-139 SFDQEY
+139 FDQEY

-169 VKFDANYN
+169 VKFDANYY
-177 PNGDDYIR
+177 PSGDDYIR
-185 IEGLDSTGKVVGNKV
+185 IEGLDSNGKVVGNKKNQ
-200 THTLDAYDLSDEVD
+200 TINASSLSDDVD

-219 AKKTPINVDFNS
+219 ALEVPINVDFNS
-231 HATSVR
+231 NATSVR
-237 VSFYSGGK
+237 LSFYSGGK

-263 AELELVFDS
+263 SELELVFDS
-272 NEIYRGETVT
+272 SEIYRGETVT

-296 ITNEATYIY
+296 ITNEATYTY

-374 ANITFTLLNASGTPT
+374 SNVTFTLLNASGNTT
-389 KLDFKPS
+389 KLDFKPT
-396 KANFRFVDAS
+396 KVNFRFLDAS
-406 DGTAKFNFL
+406 DSTAKFNF
-415 YTAASLSSLAT
+415 TAANLSGLST

-436 DKPCTGKIELTFSD
+436 DKACTGKIELTFSD
-450 DSGHKYR
+450 DSGNKYR

>member
-24 FATDVTPTAEADT
+24 FATDVTPTAEAAAAS
-37 TVSTAAET
+37 VSTAT
-45 ASDIEVSVIGFNND
+45 ATTSDIEVNVFGFSND
-59 PNRDEI
+59 PDTDKVYV
-65 ALQVSG
+65 QVKGDDVHSG
-71 SDACKGCRISA
+71 YLVSA
-82 VISGVAEPI
+82 YINNSSEPVLSKYLRSGNNEFSFSKSNIP
-91 LSDILKNNGTNDFYF
+91 DID
-106 KKSAIPNINDPYGN
+106 DPYGN
-120 NKMIVTIYNA
+120 NTLTVVIMDKSWNTIYNQ
-130 DGNKVLFSK
+130 

-169 VKFDANYN
+169 VKFDANYY
-177 PNGDDYIR
+177 PSGDDYIR

-200 THTLDAYDLSDEVD
+200 THTLDAYDLSDDVD

-219 AKKTPINVDFNS
+219 ALEVPINVDFNS
-231 HATSVR
+231 NATSAR

-263 AELELVFDS
+263 SELELVFDS

-296 ITNEATYIY
+296 ITNEATYTY

-374 ANITFTLLNASGTPT
+374 SNVTFTLLNAGGNTT
-389 KLDFKPS
+389 KLDFKPT
-396 KANFRFVDAS
+396 KVNFRFLDAS
-406 DGTAKFNFL
+406 DSTAKFNF
-415 YTAASLSSLAT
+415 TAANLSGLST

-436 DKPCTGKIELTFSD
+436 DKACTGKIELTFSD

-585 EALPYADGHG
+585 DALPYADGHG

>member
-24 FATDVTPTAEADT
+24 FATDVTPTAEAAAS
-37 TVSTAAET
+37 VSTAT
-45 ASDIEVSVIGFNND
+45 ATTSDIEVNVFGFSND
-59 PNRDEI
+59 PDTDKVYV
-65 ALQVSG
+65 QVKGDDVHSG
-71 SDACKGCRISA
+71 YLVSA
-82 VISGVAEPI
+82 YINNSSEPVLSKYLRSGNNEF
-91 LSDILKNNGTNDFYF
+91 SFSKTDIPD
-106 KKSAIPNINDPYGN
+106 IDDPYGN
-120 NKMIVTIYNA
+120 NTLTVVIMDKSWNTIYNQT
-130 DGNKVLFSK
+130 
-139 SFDQEY
+139 FDQEY

-169 VKFDANYN
+169 VKFDANYY
-177 PNGDDYIR
+177 PSGDDYIR
-185 IEGLDSTGKVVGNKV
+185 IEGLDSNGKVVGNKKNQ
-200 THTLDAYDLSDEVD
+200 TINASSLSDDVD

-219 AKKTPINVDFNS
+219 ALEVPINVDFNS
-231 HATSVR
+231 NATSVR
-237 VSFYSGGK
+237 LSFYSGGK

-263 AELELVFDS
+263 SELELVFDS
-272 NEIYRGETVT
+272 SEIYRGETVT

-296 ITNEATYIY
+296 ITNEATYTY

-374 ANITFTLLNASGTPT
+374 ANVTFTLLNASGTPT

-396 KANFRFVDAS
+396 KVNFRFVDAS

-465 SNQVTPEKR
+465 SNQVKPEKR

>member
-24 FATDVTPTAEADT
+24 FATDVTPTAEAAAAS
-37 TVSTAAET
+37 VSTAT
-45 ASDIEVSVIGFNND
+45 ATTSDIEVNVFGFSND
-59 PNRDEI
+59 PDTDKVYV
-65 ALQVSG
+65 QVKGDDVHSG
-71 SDACKGCRISA
+71 YLVSA
-82 VISGVAEPI
+82 YINNSSEPVLSKYLRSGNNEFSFSKSNIP
-91 LSDILKNNGTNDFYF
+91 DID
-106 KKSAIPNINDPYGN
+106 DPYGN
-120 NKMIVTIYNA
+120 NTLTVVIMDKSWNTIYNQT
-130 DGNKVLFSK
+130 
-139 SFDQEY
+139 FDQEY

-169 VKFDANYN
+169 VKFDANYY
-177 PNGDDYIR
+177 PSGDDYIR

-200 THTLDAYDLSDEVD
+200 THTLDAYDLSDDVD

-219 AKKTPINVDFNS
+219 ALEVPINVDFNS
-231 HATSVR
+231 NATSVR
-237 VSFYSGGK
+237 LSFYSGGK

-263 AELELVFDS
+263 SELELVFDS
-272 NEIYRGETVT
+272 SEIYRGETVT

-296 ITNEATYIY
+296 ITNEATYTY

-374 ANITFTLLNASGTPT
+374 SNVTFTLLNASGNTT
-389 KLDFKPS
+389 KLDFKPT
-396 KANFRFVDAS
+396 KVNFRFLDAS
-406 DGTAKFNFL
+406 DSTAKFNF
-415 YTAASLSSLAT
+415 TAANLSGLST

-436 DKPCTGKIELTFSD
+436 DKACTGKIELTFSD
-450 DSGHKYR
+450 DSGNKYR

>member
-24 FATDVTPTAEADT
+24 FATDVTPTAEAAAAS
-37 TVSTAAET
+37 VSTAT
-45 ASDIEVSVIGFNND
+45 ATTSDIEVNVFGFSND
-59 PNRDEI
+59 PDTDKVYV
-65 ALQVSG
+65 QVKGDDVHSG
-71 SDACKGCRISA
+71 YLVSA
-82 VISGVAEPI
+82 YINNSSEPVLSKYLRSGNNEFSFSKSNIP
-91 LSDILKNNGTNDFYF
+91 DID
-106 KKSAIPNINDPYGN
+106 DPYGN
-120 NKMIVTIYNA
+120 NTLTVVIMDKSWNTIYNQT
-130 DGNKVLFSK
+130 
-139 SFDQEY
+139 FDQEY

-169 VKFDANYN
+169 VKFDANYY
-177 PNGDDYIR
+177 PSGDDYIR

-200 THTLDAYDLSDEVD
+200 THTLDAYDLSDDVD

-219 AKKTPINVDFNS
+219 ALEVPINVDFNS
-231 HATSVR
+231 NATSAR

-263 AELELVFDS
+263 SELELVFDS

-296 ITNEATYIY
+296 ITNEATYTY

-374 ANITFTLLNASGTPT
+374 SNVTFTLLNAGGNTT
-389 KLDFKPS
+389 KLDFKPT
-396 KANFRFVDAS
+396 KVNFRFLDAS
-406 DGTAKFNFL
+406 DSTAKFNF
-415 YTAASLSSLAT
+415 TAANLSGLST
-426 NGTMSGYVEC
+426 NGTMSGCVEC
-436 DKPCTGKIELTFSD
+436 DKACTGKIELTFSD
-450 DSGHKYR
+450 DSGNKYR

-465 SNQVTPEKR
+465 SNQVKPEKR

-585 EALPYADGHG
+585 DALPYADGHG

>member
-24 FATDVTPTAEADT
+24 FATDVTPTAEAAAAS
-37 TVSTAAET
+37 VSTAT
-45 ASDIEVSVIGFNND
+45 ATTSDIEVNVFGFSND
-59 PNRDEI
+59 PDTDKVYV
-65 ALQVSG
+65 QVKGDDVHSG
-71 SDACKGCRISA
+71 YLVSA
-82 VISGVAEPI
+82 YINNSSEPVLSKYLRSGNNEFSFSKSNIP
-91 LSDILKNNGTNDFYF
+91 DID
-106 KKSAIPNINDPYGN
+106 DPYGN
-120 NKMIVTIYNA
+120 NTLTVVIMDKSWNTIYNQT
-130 DGNKVLFSK
+130 
-139 SFDQEY
+139 FDQEY

-169 VKFDANYN
+169 VKFDANYY
-177 PNGDDYIR
+177 PSGDDYIR

-200 THTLDAYDLSDEVD
+200 THTLDAYDLSDDVD

-219 AKKTPINVDFNS
+219 ALEVPINVDFNS
-231 HATSVR
+231 NATSAR

-263 AELELVFDS
+263 SELELVFDS
-272 NEIYRGETVT
+272 SEIYRGETVT

-296 ITNEATYIY
+296 ITDEATYTY

-374 ANITFTLLNASGTPT
+374 SNVTFTLLNASGNTT
-389 KLDFKPS
+389 KLDFKPT
-396 KANFRFVDAS
+396 KVNFRFLDAS
-406 DGTAKFNFL
+406 DSTAKFNF
-415 YTAASLSSLAT
+415 TAANLSGLST

-436 DKPCTGKIELTFSD
+436 DKACTGKIELTFSD
-450 DSGHKYR
+450 DSGNKYR

>member
-1 MKKKLTAIITACAM
+1 MKKKLNAIITACAM

-24 FATDVTPTAEADT
+24 FATDVAPTAEPAAS
-37 TVSTAAET
+37 VSTAENRAT
-45 ASDIEVSVIGFNND
+45 DINVGVFGFSND
-59 PNRDEI
+59 PDFDKVFV
-65 ALQVSG
+65 QVSG
-71 SDACKGCRISA
+71 SGLRSGYRITGYLE
-82 VISGVAEPI
+82 GVAAPV
-91 LSDILKNNGTNDFYF
+91 LSGYLYTSGTNEFSFD
-106 KKSAIPNINDPYGN
+106 KSQIPDIDDPYGN
-120 NKMIVTIYNA
+120 NKLTIIIMTEE
-130 DGNKVLFSK
+130 GQTVHTQ
-139 SFDQEY
+139 SFTQRY

-169 VKFDANYN
+169 VKFDANYFPGEN
-177 PNGDDYIR
+177 DYIR
-185 IEGLDSTGKVVGNKV
+185 IEGLDSNGKVVGNKV
-200 THTLDAYDLSDEVD
+200 THTLNAYDLSDEVD

-231 HATSVR
+231 NATSVR
-237 VSFYSGGK
+237 LSFYNGGK

-263 AELELVFDS
+263 SELELVFDS

-296 ITNEATYIY
+296 ITDEATYTY

-317 DKPEFTVKDNAAYG
+317 DKPEFTVKDNATYG

-356 LTNNKVKLS
+356 LTSNKVKLS

-374 ANITFTLLNASGTPT
+374 ANVTFTLLNASGNPT

-396 KANFRFVDAS
+396 KVNFRFVDAS
-406 DGTAKFNFL
+406 DSTAKFNF
-415 YTAASLSSLAT
+415 TAANLSSLAT

-450 DSGHKYR
+450 ESGNKYR

-465 SNQVTPEKR
+465 SNQVNPEKR

>member
-24 FATDVTPTAEADT
+24 FATDVTPTAEAAAAS
-37 TVSTAAET
+37 VSTAT
-45 ASDIEVSVIGFNND
+45 ATTSDIEVNVFGFSND
-59 PNRDEI
+59 PDTDKVYV
-65 ALQVSG
+65 QVKGDDVHSG
-71 SDACKGCRISA
+71 YLVSA
-82 VISGVAEPI
+82 YLNNSSEPVLSKYLRSGNNEFSFSKSNIP
-91 LSDILKNNGTNDFYF
+91 DID
-106 KKSAIPNINDPYGN
+106 DPYGN
-120 NKMIVTIYNA
+120 NTLTVVIMDKSWNTIYNQT
-130 DGNKVLFSK
+130 
-139 SFDQEY
+139 FDQEY

-169 VKFDANYN
+169 VKFDANYY
-177 PNGDDYIR
+177 PSGDDYIR

-200 THTLDAYDLSDEVD
+200 THTLDAYDLSDDVD

-219 AKKTPINVDFNS
+219 ALEVPINVDFNS
-231 HATSVR
+231 NATSVR
-237 VSFYSGGK
+237 LSFYSGGK

-263 AELELVFDS
+263 SELELVFDS
-272 NEIYRGETVT
+272 SEIYRGETVT

-296 ITNEATYIY
+296 ITNEATYTY

-374 ANITFTLLNASGTPT
+374 SNVTFTLLNASGNTT
-389 KLDFKPS
+389 KLDFKPT
-396 KANFRFVDAS
+396 KVNFRFLDAS
-406 DGTAKFNFL
+406 DSTAKFNF
-415 YTAASLSSLAT
+415 TAANLSGLST

-436 DKPCTGKIELTFSD
+436 DKACTGKIELTFSD
-450 DSGHKYR
+450 DSGNKYR

>member
-24 FATDVTPTAEADT
+24 FATDVTPTAEAAAS
-37 TVSTAAET
+37 VSTAT
-45 ASDIEVSVIGFNND
+45 ATTSDIEVNVFGFSND
-59 PNRDEI
+59 PDTDKVYV
-65 ALQVSG
+65 QVKGDDVHSG
-71 SDACKGCRISA
+71 YLVSA
-82 VISGVAEPI
+82 YINNSSEPVLSKYLRSGNNEF
-91 LSDILKNNGTNDFYF
+91 SFSKTDIPD
-106 KKSAIPNINDPYGN
+106 IDDPYGN
-120 NKMIVTIYNA
+120 NTLTVVIMDKSWNTIYNQT
-130 DGNKVLFSK
+130 
-139 SFDQEY
+139 FDQEY

-169 VKFDANYN
+169 VKFDANYY
-177 PNGDDYIR
+177 PSGDDYIR
-185 IEGLDSTGKVVGNKV
+185 IEGLDSNGKVVGNKKNQ
-200 THTLDAYDLSDEVD
+200 TINASSLSDDVD

-219 AKKTPINVDFNS
+219 ALEVPINVDFNS
-231 HATSVR
+231 NATSVR
-237 VSFYSGGK
+237 LSFYSGGK

-263 AELELVFDS
+263 SELELVFDS
-272 NEIYRGETVT
+272 SEIYRGETVT

-296 ITNEATYIY
+296 ITNEATYTY

-374 ANITFTLLNASGTPT
+374 SNVTFTLLNASGNTT
-389 KLDFKPS
+389 KLDFKPT
-396 KANFRFVDAS
+396 KVNFRFLDAS
-406 DGTAKFNFL
+406 DSTAKFNF
-415 YTAASLSSLAT
+415 TAANLSGLST

-436 DKPCTGKIELTFSD
+436 DKACTGKIELTFSD
-450 DSGHKYR
+450 DSGNKYR

>member
-24 FATDVTPTAEADT
+24 FATDVTPTAEAAAAS
-37 TVSTAAET
+37 VSTAT
-45 ASDIEVSVIGFNND
+45 ATTSDIEVNVFGFSND
-59 PNRDEI
+59 PDTDKVYV
-65 ALQVSG
+65 QVKGDDVHSG
-71 SDACKGCRISA
+71 YLVSA
-82 VISGVAEPI
+82 YINNSSEPVLSKYLRSGNNEFSFSKSNIP
-91 LSDILKNNGTNDFYF
+91 DID
-106 KKSAIPNINDPYGN
+106 DPYGN
-120 NKMIVTIYNA
+120 NTLTVVIMDKSWNTIYNQT
-130 DGNKVLFSK
+130 
-139 SFDQEY
+139 FDQEY

-169 VKFDANYN
+169 VKFDANYY
-177 PNGDDYIR
+177 PSGDDYIR

-200 THTLDAYDLSDEVD
+200 THTLDAYDLSDDVD

-219 AKKTPINVDFNS
+219 ALEVPINVDFNS
-231 HATSVR
+231 NATSAR

-263 AELELVFDS
+263 SELELVFDS

-296 ITNEATYIY
+296 ITNEATYTY

-374 ANITFTLLNASGTPT
+374 ANVTFTLLNASGNTT
-389 KLDFKPS
+389 KLDFKPT
-396 KANFRFVDAS
+396 KVNFRFLDAS
-406 DGTAKFNFL
+406 DSTAKFNF
-415 YTAASLSSLAT
+415 TAANLSGLST

-436 DKPCTGKIELTFSD
+436 DKACTGKIELTFSD
-450 DSGHKYR
+450 DSGNKYR

-465 SNQVTPEKR
+465 SNQVKPEKR

-585 EALPYADGHG
+585 DALPYADGHG

>member
-24 FATDVTPTAEADT
+24 FATDVTPTAEAAAAS
-37 TVSTAAET
+37 VSTAT
-45 ASDIEVSVIGFNND
+45 ATTSDIEVNVFGFSND
-59 PNRDEI
+59 PDTDKVYV
-65 ALQVSG
+65 QVKGDDVHSG
-71 SDACKGCRISA
+71 YLVSA
-82 VISGVAEPI
+82 YINNSSEPVLSKYLRSGNNEFSFSKSNIP
-91 LSDILKNNGTNDFYF
+91 DID
-106 KKSAIPNINDPYGN
+106 DPYGN
-120 NKMIVTIYNA
+120 NTLTVVIMDKSWNTIYNQT
-130 DGNKVLFSK
+130 
-139 SFDQEY
+139 FDQEY

-169 VKFDANYN
+169 VKFDANYY
-177 PNGDDYIR
+177 PSGDDYIR

-200 THTLDAYDLSDEVD
+200 THTLDAYDLSDDVD

-219 AKKTPINVDFNS
+219 ALEVPINVDFNS
-231 HATSVR
+231 NATSAR

-263 AELELVFDS
+263 SELELVFDS

-296 ITNEATYIY
+296 ITNEATYTY

-374 ANITFTLLNASGTPT
+374 ANVTFTLLNASGNTT
-389 KLDFKPS
+389 KLDFKPT
-396 KANFRFVDAS
+396 KVNFRFLDAS
-406 DGTAKFNFL
+406 DSTAKFNF
-415 YTAASLSSLAT
+415 TAANLSGLST

-436 DKPCTGKIELTFSD
+436 DKACTGKIELTFSD

-585 EALPYADGHG
+585 DALPYADGHG

>member
-24 FATDVTPTAEADT
+24 FATDVTPTAEAAAAS
-37 TVSTAAET
+37 VSTAT
-45 ASDIEVSVIGFNND
+45 ATTSDIEVNVFGFSND
-59 PNRDEI
+59 PDTDKVYV
-65 ALQVSG
+65 QVKGDDVHSG
-71 SDACKGCRISA
+71 YLVSA
-82 VISGVAEPI
+82 YINNSSEPVLSKYLRSGNNEFSFSKSNIP
-91 LSDILKNNGTNDFYF
+91 DID
-106 KKSAIPNINDPYGN
+106 DPYGN
-120 NKMIVTIYNA
+120 NTLTVVIMDKSWNTIYNQT
-130 DGNKVLFSK
+130 
-139 SFDQEY
+139 FDQEY

-169 VKFDANYN
+169 VKFDANYY
-177 PNGDDYIR
+177 PSGDDYIR

-200 THTLDAYDLSDEVD
+200 THTLDAYDLSDDVD

-219 AKKTPINVDFNS
+219 ALEVPINVDFNS
-231 HATSVR
+231 NATSAR

-263 AELELVFDS
+263 SELELVFDS
-272 NEIYRGETVT
+272 SEIYRGETVT

-296 ITNEATYIY
+296 ITDEATYTY

-374 ANITFTLLNASGTPT
+374 SNVTFTLLNAGGNTT
-389 KLDFKPS
+389 KLDFKPT
-396 KANFRFVDAS
+396 KVNFRFLDAS
-406 DGTAKFNFL
+406 DSTAKFNF
-415 YTAASLSSLAT
+415 TAANLSGLST

-436 DKPCTGKIELTFSD
+436 DKACTGKIELTFSD

-585 EALPYADGHG
+585 DALPYADGHG

>member
-24 FATDVTPTAEADT
+24 FATDVTPTAEAAAS
-37 TVSTAAET
+37 VSTAT
-45 ASDIEVSVIGFNND
+45 ATTSDIEVNVFGFSND
-59 PNRDEI
+59 PDTDKVYV
-65 ALQVSG
+65 QVKGDDVHSG
-71 SDACKGCRISA
+71 YLVSA
-82 VISGVAEPI
+82 YINNSSEPVLSKYLRSGNNEF
-91 LSDILKNNGTNDFYF
+91 SFSKTDIPD
-106 KKSAIPNINDPYGN
+106 IDDPYGN
-120 NKMIVTIYNA
+120 NTLTVVIMDKSWNTIYNQT
-130 DGNKVLFSK
+130 
-139 SFDQEY
+139 FDQEY

-169 VKFDANYN
+169 VKFDANYY
-177 PNGDDYIR
+177 PSGDDYIR
-185 IEGLDSTGKVVGNKV
+185 IEGLDSNGKVVGNKKNQ
-200 THTLDAYDLSDEVD
+200 TINASSLSDDVD

-219 AKKTPINVDFNS
+219 ALEVPINVDFNS
-231 HATSVR
+231 NATSVR
-237 VSFYSGGK
+237 LSFYSGGK

-263 AELELVFDS
+263 SELELVFDS
-272 NEIYRGETVT
+272 SEIYRGETVT

-296 ITNEATYIY
+296 ITNEATYTY

-374 ANITFTLLNASGTPT
+374 SNVTFTLLNASGNTT
-389 KLDFKPS
+389 KLDFKPT
-396 KANFRFVDAS
+396 KVNFRFLDAS
-406 DGTAKFNFL
+406 DSTAKFNF
-415 YTAASLSSLAT
+415 TAANLSSLST

-436 DKPCTGKIELTFSD
+436 DKACTGKIELTFSD
-450 DSGHKYR
+450 DSGNKYR

>member
-24 FATDVTPTAEADT
+24 FATDVTPTAEAAAAS
-37 TVSTAAET
+37 VSTAT
-45 ASDIEVSVIGFNND
+45 ATTSDIEVNVFGFSND
-59 PNRDEI
+59 PDTDKVYV
-65 ALQVSG
+65 QVKGDDVHSG
-71 SDACKGCRISA
+71 YLVSA
-82 VISGVAEPI
+82 YINNSSEPVLSKYLRSGNNEFSFSKSNIP
-91 LSDILKNNGTNDFYF
+91 DID
-106 KKSAIPNINDPYGN
+106 DPYGN
-120 NKMIVTIYNA
+120 NTLTVVIMDKSWNTIYNQT
-130 DGNKVLFSK
+130 
-139 SFDQEY
+139 FDQEY

-169 VKFDANYN
+169 VKFDANYY
-177 PNGDDYIR
+177 PSGDDYIR

-200 THTLDAYDLSDEVD
+200 THTLDAYDLSDDVD

-219 AKKTPINVDFNS
+219 ALEVPINVDFNS
-231 HATSVR
+231 NATSAR

-263 AELELVFDS
+263 SELELVFDS
-272 NEIYRGETVT
+272 SEIYRGETVT

-296 ITNEATYIY
+296 ITNEATYTY

-374 ANITFTLLNASGTPT
+374 SNVTFTLLNASGNTT
-389 KLDFKPS
+389 KLDFKPT
-396 KANFRFVDAS
+396 KVNFRFLDAS
-406 DGTAKFNFL
+406 DSTAKFNF
-415 YTAASLSSLAT
+415 TAANLSGLST

-436 DKPCTGKIELTFSD
+436 DKACTGKIELTFSD

-585 EALPYADGHG
+585 DALPYADGHG